1 MLETLFIG
9 FTGGLIT
16 GISPCI
22 LPVLPLVVAVSGGSR
37 RRPWQVVGGLVTS
50 FTLVTLFATTVLNAL
65 HLPAD
70 IVWKVGV
77 VLLILVGLGMI
88 FPKVQ
93 EILEWPFQ
101 KLPHA
106 GGLQAKARDKGG
118 FAVGLAMG
126 VIFVPCA
133 GPVLAT
139 ISVAGATGQID
150 AHILVLCLSFAA
162 GVAIP
167 LLAFALGGNEA
178 GKRVDAF
185 RRHQRPLRITAGIL
199 VIAMAIAIAAGVPT
213 WLQKKLPSVE
223 WKGETSASAEGTPVP
238 EFQGLTGWFNTD
250 GPVDPRTNGKVTLI
264 DFWAYACINCQRNN
278 EHITKI
284 YDHYKDFGLEVV
296 GIHAPE
302 YAFEREAANVRK
314 AAKEQ
319 GINYPVAQD
328 NDFATWKAFDNHYW
342 PAHYLVDSN
351 GTVRE
356 THHGEGDYA
365 ATERH
370 IRELLLERDPG
381 VALPEPLEG
390 SDYTGASERNPE
402 TYLGTDRARYFDNN
416 GYRPGTHD
424 FELGEPKPGQ
434 YSLGGTWTLED
445 QPITA
450 GDNALLRLN
459 YHAAWVQLV
468 VSGKGTVTLHRAHG
482 DTEEFPVHED
492 GTIDLFKGE
501 EMSETIELEVSEGL
515 KLYSF
520 TFG

>member
-1 MLETLFIG
+1 
-9 FTGGLIT
+9 
-16 GISPCI
+16 
-22 LPVLPLVVAVSGGSR
+22 
-37 RRPWQVVGGLVTS
+37 
-50 FTLVTLFATTVLNAL
+50 
-65 HLPAD
+65 
-70 IVWKVGV
+70 
-77 VLLILVGLGMI
+77 
-88 FPKVQ
+88 
-93 EILEWPFQ
+93 
-101 KLPHA
+101 
-106 GGLQAKARDKGG
+106 
-118 FAVGLAMG
+118 
-126 VIFVPCA
+126 
-133 GPVLAT
+133 
-139 ISVAGATGQID
+139 
-150 AHILVLCLSFAA
+150 
-162 GVAIP
+162 
-167 LLAFALGGNEA
+167 
-178 GKRVDAF
+178 
-185 RRHQRPLRITAGIL
+185 
-199 VIAMAIAIAAGVPT
+199 MAIAIAAGVPT

-250 GPVDPRTNGKVTLI
+250 EPVDPRTNGKVTLI

-424 FELGEPKPGQ
+424 FELGDPKPGQ

-450 GDNALLRLN
+450 GDNARLRLN

-468 VSGKGTVTLHRAHG
+468 VSGKGTVTLHRGNG

-492 GTIDLFKGE
+492 GTIDLVKGE

>member
-1 MLETLFIG
+1 M
-9 FTGGLIT
+9 
-16 GISPCI
+16 
-22 LPVLPLVVAVSGGSR
+22 
-37 RRPWQVVGGLVTS
+37 
-50 FTLVTLFATTVLNAL
+50 
-65 HLPAD
+65 
-70 IVWKVGV
+70 
-77 VLLILVGLGMI
+77 
-88 FPKVQ
+88 
-93 EILEWPFQ
+93 
-101 KLPHA
+101 
-106 GGLQAKARDKGG
+106 
-118 FAVGLAMG
+118 
-126 VIFVPCA
+126 
-133 GPVLAT
+133 
-139 ISVAGATGQID
+139 
-150 AHILVLCLSFAA
+150 
-162 GVAIP
+162 
-167 LLAFALGGNEA
+167 
-178 GKRVDAF
+178 
-185 RRHQRPLRITAGIL
+185 
-199 VIAMAIAIAAGVPT
+199 
-213 WLQKKLPSVE
+213 
-223 WKGETSASAEGTPVP
+223 
-238 EFQGLTGWFNTD
+238 
-250 GPVDPRTNGKVTLI
+250 
-264 DFWAYACINCQRNN
+264 
-278 EHITKI
+278 
-284 YDHYKDFGLEVV
+284 

-424 FELGEPKPGQ
+424 FELGDPKPGQ

-450 GDNALLRLN
+450 GDNARLRLN

-492 GTIDLFKGE
+492 GTIDLVKGE
-501 EMSETIELEVSEGL
+501 EMSETIELEVSEGF

>member
-37 RRPWQVVGGLVTS
+37 RQPWQVVGGLVTS

-139 ISVAGATGQID
+139 ISVAGATGQIE

-185 RRHQRPLRITAGIL
+185 RRHQRPLRITAGVL

-223 WKGETSASAEGTPVP
+223 WKGRHRQA
-238 EFQGLTGWFNTD
+238 
-250 GPVDPRTNGKVTLI
+250 R
-264 DFWAYACINCQRNN
+264 R
-278 EHITKI
+278 
-284 YDHYKDFGLEVV
+284 
-296 GIHAPE
+296 APP
-302 YAFEREAANVRK
+302 
-314 AAKEQ
+314 
-319 GINYPVAQD
+319 YPSSRV
-328 NDFATWKAFDNHYW
+328 
-342 PAHYLVDSN
+342 
-351 GTVRE
+351 
-356 THHGEGDYA
+356 
-365 ATERH
+365 
-370 IRELLLERDPG
+370 
-381 VALPEPLEG
+381 
-390 SDYTGASERNPE
+390 
-402 TYLGTDRARYFDNN
+402 
-416 GYRPGTHD
+416 
-424 FELGEPKPGQ
+424 
-434 YSLGGTWTLED
+434 
-445 QPITA
+445 
-450 GDNALLRLN
+450 
-459 YHAAWVQLV
+459 
-468 VSGKGTVTLHRAHG
+468 
-482 DTEEFPVHED
+482 
-492 GTIDLFKGE
+492 
-501 EMSETIELEVSEGL
+501 
-515 KLYSF
+515 
-520 TFG
+520 